1 MPTSVLHIG
10 RMANSVGRM
19 VDSSSLRPVAVA
31 VRLYVVVTAATVL
44 ALAVM
49 VVAAPHLAT
58 SHAWGHA
65 IIVAALAVVLPL
77 RLRAAVAG
85 RRSGLRAVGV
95 ISAALLD
102 VNDVEA
108 LIPGFLPTWMRV
120 QMVGVAVL
128 MAVIVLLVIRA
139 AVAADR
145 GDRSTVAVAD
155 R

>member
-1 MPTSVLHIG
+1 MNV
-10 RMANSVGRM
+10 
-19 VDSSSLRPVAVA
+19 
-31 VRLYVVVTAATVL
+31 
-44 ALAVM
+44 
-49 VVAAPHLAT
+49 
-58 SHAWGHA
+58 
-65 IIVAALAVVLPL
+65 
-77 RLRAAVAG
+77 
-85 RRSGLRAVGV
+85 
-95 ISAALLD
+95 
-102 VNDVEA
+102 VEA